1 VAVEVEDNG
10 PGVPEEDLAKLFERF
25 WRASEV
31 PGGCG
36 LGLAIVA
43 QIALR
48 HGGTAQATGVQP
60 HGLRVRVSLP
70 TAT

>member
-1 VAVEVEDNG
+1 M
-10 PGVPEEDLAKLFERF
+10 FERF

-43 QIALR
+43 QIAQR
-48 HGGTAQATGVQP
+48 HSGKAEVISVQP
-60 HGLRVRVSLP
+60 RGLRVRISLP
-70 TAT
+70 QAA